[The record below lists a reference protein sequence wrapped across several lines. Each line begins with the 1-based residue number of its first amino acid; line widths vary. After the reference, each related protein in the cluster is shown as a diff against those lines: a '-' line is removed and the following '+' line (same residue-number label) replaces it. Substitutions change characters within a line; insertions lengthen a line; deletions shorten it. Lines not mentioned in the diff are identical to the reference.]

1 MAEVFI
7 SVGSNVDPEFHAR
20 EAVRLLREKFGKLV
34 ISPVYET
41 EAVGFDG
48 DDFLNFVVK
57 FSTDHDV
64 KSLDAVLDDIEES
77 CGRDQDSPR
86 FAPRTLDLDLL
97 LFDDVV
103 MNSGDIRLP
112 RREILKYAFVLAPL
126 ADIASGVRH
135 PETGKTFADHWR
147 QFDAGDQRCKR
158 VALEF

>member
-1 MAEVFI
+1 MAQVFV
-7 SVGSNVDPEFHAR
+7 SVGSNVEPERHSR
-20 EAVRLLREKFGKLV
+20 EAVRLLREKFGKIV
-34 ISPVYET
+34 VSPVYET

-57 FSTDHDV
+57 FSTNRDV
-64 KSLDAVLDDIEES
+64 RSVDSVLDEIEER
-77 CGRDQDSPR
+77 CGRDPNSPR

-103 MNSGDIRLP
+103 MNSGDLRLP
-112 RREILKYAFVLAPL
+112 RREILKFAFVLAPL
-126 ADIASGVRH
+126 ADVASGVRH

>member
-1 MAEVFI
+1 MAKVFV
-7 SVGSNVDPEFHAR
+7 SVGSNVEPEFHAQ

-34 ISPVYET
+34 VSPVYET

-48 DDFLNFVVK
+48 ADFLNFVVM
-57 FSTDHDV
+57 FETERSIEAVDAL
-64 KSLDAVLDDIEES
+64 LDTIEEA
-77 CGRDQDSPR
+77 CGRDPDSPR

-103 MNSGDIRLP
+103 LRTHDFRLP

-126 ADIASGVRH
+126 ADVAPDMCH

-147 QFDAGDQRCKR
+147 HFDAGDLRCKR
-158 VALEF
+158 VSLEF